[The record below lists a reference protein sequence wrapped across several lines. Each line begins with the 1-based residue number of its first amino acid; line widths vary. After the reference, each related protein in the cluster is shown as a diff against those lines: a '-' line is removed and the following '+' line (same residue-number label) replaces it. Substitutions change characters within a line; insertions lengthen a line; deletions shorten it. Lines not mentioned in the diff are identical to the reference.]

1 MLKRLREK
9 EGDGWELR
17 FEDETN
23 QAIAVETGECR
34 VQGDFVAVLPPD
46 CKIG

>member
-1 MLKRLREK
+1 LREK
-9 EGDGWELR
+9 EVGGRELH
-17 FEDETN
+17 FEDRTSRS
-23 QAIAVETGECR
+23 IAVETGECR